1 MQEVIITTEKY
12 YQHDVDCHELNGRIE
27 AIQNDGK
34 STRIIMDRTVFFPT
48 GGGQPCD
55 TGTIVTPDGTSV
67 SVVDVQEDKESGII
81 SHTIEIDPSETDAL
95 QVGMTVTQKL
105 NEDRRRVNTQRHTG
119 EHILTGAFIQLFGG
133 ANKGFHMGGEYVT
146 IDMDYDGKKLTE
158 EQVRA
163 AEKLANE
170 VIWANLPV
178 TVSTFPNR
186 EEASVMP
193 TRKPVTQDGEI
204 TIVTI
209 GDLESPHDC
218 VACCGTHFHRTGEVG
233 LIRIHKFE
241 PNKGMNRIYFECGDR
256 ALESMQ
262 SDDTLLRSV
271 QERFSAGSHDLLQK
285 MDIRDEKEAELR
297 QDCTGLRQ
305 YYRDREMARITSL
318 LHRDTPDFYQDS
330 FTLVSPDDLLKLGF
344 AIMEDEAAPALMA
357 LVHRPSHTVLLFS
370 DGSRNCGA
378 LVKEHAKSLGGRGGG
393 RPDQAR
399 ALMPNEDAVEKFIES
414 LKE

>member
-1 MQEVIITTEKY
+1 MTTEKY
-12 YQHDVDCHELNGRIE
+12 YQHDVNCRKLNGRIE

-67 SVVDVQEDKESGII
+67 SVIDVQEDKESGII
-81 SHTIEIDPSETDAL
+81 SHTIEIDPSEIDAL

-344 AIMEDEAAPALMA
+344 AVMEDEAAPALMA

>member
-1 MQEVIITTEKY
+1 MTTEKY
-12 YQHDVDCHELNGRIE
+12 YQHDVDCRELNGRIE

-67 SVVDVQEDKESGII
+67 SVIDVQEDKESGII
-81 SHTIEIDPSETDAL
+81 SHTIEIGPSEIDAL

-105 NEDRRRVNTQRHTG
+105 NVDRRRINTQRHTG

-271 QERFSAGSHDLLQK
+271 QERFSAGSHDLIQK

-344 AIMEDEAAPALMA
+344 AVMEDEAAPALMA
-357 LVHRPSHTVLLFS
+357 LIHRPSHTVLLFS

-399 ALMPNEDAVEKFIES
+399 ALMPNEDAVEEFIES
-414 LKE
+414 LKK

>member
-1 MQEVIITTEKY
+1 MTTEKY
-12 YQHDVDCHELNGRIE
+12 YQHDVDCRELNGRIE

-67 SVVDVQEDKESGII
+67 SVIDVQEDKESGII
-81 SHTIEIDPSETDAL
+81 SHTIEIDPSEIDAL

-105 NEDRRRVNTQRHTG
+105 NVDRRRVNTQRHTG

-262 SDDTLLRSV
+262 SDDTLLRAV

>member
-1 MQEVIITTEKY
+1 MTTEKY

-305 YYRDREMARITSL
+305 YYRDREMTRITSL

>member
-1 MQEVIITTEKY
+1 MTTEKY

-186 EEASVMP
+186 DEASVMP

>member
-1 MQEVIITTEKY
+1 MTTEKY
-12 YQHDVDCHELNGRIE
+12 YQHDVDCRELNGRIE

-67 SVVDVQEDKESGII
+67 SVIDVQEDKESGII
-81 SHTIEIDPSETDAL
+81 SHTIEIDPSEIDAL

-105 NEDRRRVNTQRHTG
+105 NEDRRRINTQRHTG

-344 AIMEDEAAPALMA
+344 AVMEDEAAPALMA

-393 RPDQAR
+393 RPGQAR

>member
-1 MQEVIITTEKY
+1 MQEVIMTTEKY
-12 YQHDVDCHELNGRIE
+12 YQHDVDCRELNGRIE

-67 SVVDVQEDKESGII
+67 SVIDVQEDKNTGII
-81 SHTIEIDPSETDAL
+81 SHTIDGDSSAIDTL

-105 NEDRRRVNTQRHTG
+105 NEDRRRINTQRHTG

-218 VACCGTHFHRTGEVG
+218 VACCGTHLHRTGEVG

-414 LKE
+414 LKK

>member
-1 MQEVIITTEKY
+1 MTTEKY
-12 YQHDVDCHELNGRIE
+12 YQHDVDCRELNGRIE

-67 SVVDVQEDKESGII
+67 SVIDVQEDKNTGII
-81 SHTIEIDPSETDAL
+81 SHTIDGDSFAIDAL

-105 NEDRRRVNTQRHTG
+105 NEDRRRINTQRHTG

-318 LHRDTPDFYQDS
+318 LRRDTPDFYQDS

-399 ALMPNEDAVEKFIES
+399 ALMPNEDAVEEFIE
-414 LKE
+414 LLRK

>member
-1 MQEVIITTEKY
+1 MTTEKY
-12 YQHDVDCHELNGRIE
+12 YQHDVDCRELNGRIE

-67 SVVDVQEDKESGII
+67 SVIDVQEDKNTGII
-81 SHTIEIDPSETDAL
+81 SHTIDGDSSAIDAL

-105 NEDRRRVNTQRHTG
+105 NEDRRRINTQRHTG

-393 RPDQAR
+393 RSDQAR

>member
-1 MQEVIITTEKY
+1 MTTEKY
-12 YQHDVDCHELNGRIE
+12 YQHDVDCRELNGRIE
-27 AIQNDGK
+27 VIQNDGK

-67 SVVDVQEDKESGII
+67 SVIDVQEDKESGII
-81 SHTIEIDPSETDAL
+81 SHTIEIDPSEIDAL
-95 QVGMTVTQKL
+95 QIGMTVTQKL
-105 NEDRRRVNTQRHTG
+105 NEDRRRANTQRHTG

-344 AIMEDEAAPALMA
+344 AVMEDESAPALMA

>member
-1 MQEVIITTEKY
+1 MTTEKY
-12 YQHDVDCHELNGRIE
+12 YQHDVDCRELNGRIE

-67 SVVDVQEDKESGII
+67 SVIDVQEDKNTGII
-81 SHTIEIDPSETDAL
+81 SHTIDGDSSAIDAL

-105 NEDRRRVNTQRHTG
+105 NEDRRRINTQRHTG

-344 AIMEDEAAPALMA
+344 AIMEDEAAPALMV

-414 LKE
+414 LKK

>member
-1 MQEVIITTEKY
+1 MTTEKY

-81 SHTIEIDPSETDAL
+81 SHTIEIGPSETDAL

>member
-1 MQEVIITTEKY
+1 MTTEKY

-357 LVHRPSHTVLLFS
+357 LVHRPSHTILLFS

>member
-1 MQEVIITTEKY
+1 MTTEKY

-119 EHILTGAFIQLFGG
+119 EHILTGAFIRLFGG

>member
-1 MQEVIITTEKY
+1 MTTEKY
-12 YQHDVDCHELNGRIE
+12 YQHDVDCRELNGRIE

-67 SVVDVQEDKESGII
+67 SVIDVQEDKNTGII
-81 SHTIEIDPSETDAL
+81 SHTIDGDSSAIDAL

-105 NEDRRRVNTQRHTG
+105 NEDRRRINTQRHTG

-256 ALESMQ
+256 ASESMQ